1 MVEVRRLSRSYGTF
15 EAVKDVSFF
24 AGKKEVIG
32 LLGPNGAGKTT
43 IMKILAGFHF
53 PSSGSVLIDGISPE
67 EDPVEAKKRIGYLP
81 ENVPLYGDLTVEEN
95 LRFIAEVRLVP
106 AKKRKDAVQAAL
118 EASGLSSVGKSRI
131 ETLSRG
137 FRQRTGLAQ
146 ALVDDPPVLVL
157 DEPATGLD
165 PNQIVEIRSLIKEL
179 GKRKTVILST
189 HILTEAEAVCSR
201 LLILNGGRIAAQGKP
216 GEIKEA
222 AKGGGSWELLLKGA
236 GVPEVI
242 AKTLS
247 LGKGVRAGP
256 AKSEGPS
263 LVRLDLF
270 TGEDGDEEGER
281 FFDWAAAEGIKI
293 LSMKRKRLNMED
305 VFAKLTAAESP
316 EDTAGGKDRGGT
328 A

>member
-1 MVEVRRLSRSYGTF
+1 MVEVRNLSRSYGTF

-24 AGKKEVIG
+24 AGKGEVIG

-53 PSSGSVLIDGISPE
+53 PSGGSALVDGISLE

-81 ENVPLYGDLTVEEN
+81 ENIPLYGDLTVEEN
-95 LRFIAEVRLVP
+95 LRFIACARLVP

-118 EASGLSSVGKSRI
+118 EACGLSSAAKARV

-137 FRQRTGLAQ
+137 FRQRAGLAQ
-146 ALVDDPPVLVL
+146 ALVHDPPVLVL

-165 PNQIVEIRSLIKEL
+165 PNQIVEMRSLIREL

-201 LLILNGGRIAAQGKP
+201 LLILNGGRVAARGKP
-216 GEIKEA
+216 GEITA
-222 AKGGGSWELLLKGA
+222 AVKGGGSWELLLKGA
-236 GVPEVI
+236 DAAGVI

-247 LGKGVRAGP
+247 LGKSVTAGP
-256 AKSEGPS
+256 AESEGPS
-263 LVRLDLF
+263 LVRLRLF
-270 TGEDGDEEGER
+270 TAAGGDEEGER

-293 LSMKRKRLNMED
+293 LSMNRKRLSMED
-305 VFAKLTAAESP
+305 VFAELTAAENI
-316 EDTAGGKDRGGT
+316 EDAAGGKDRGGT
-328 A
+328 V

>member
-1 MVEVRRLSRSYGTF
+1 MVEVRNLSRSYGTF
-15 EAVKDVSFF
+15 EAVRDVSFF

-43 IMKILAGFHF
+43 IMRILAGFHF
-53 PSSGSVLIDGISPE
+53 PSGGSALVDGISLE

-95 LRFIAEVRLVP
+95 LRFIAEARLVP
-106 AKKRKDAVQAAL
+106 AKKREGAVQAVL
-118 EASGLSSVGKSRI
+118 EACGLSSAGKARI

-146 ALVDDPPVLVL
+146 ALVHDPPVLVL

-189 HILTEAEAVCSR
+189 HILAEAEAVCSR
-201 LLILNGGRIAAQGKP
+201 LLILNRGRVAAQGKP
-216 GEIKEA
+216 GEIRGA
-222 AKGGGSWELLLKGA
+222 VKGGGSWELLLKGA
-236 GVPEVI
+236 DVPEVA

-247 LGKGVRAGP
+247 LGKGVTAGP
-256 AKSEGPS
+256 AESEGPS
-263 LVRLDLF
+263 LVRLHLF
-270 TGEDGDEEGER
+270 TEAAGDEEGGR

-293 LSMKRKRLNMED
+293 LSMNRKRPSMED
-305 VFAKLTAAESP
+305 VFIKLTAAENP
-316 EDTAGGKDRGGT
+316 GETAGGKDRGGP